1 MNILKQTLIKIKQWF
16 LYIVSGSNY
25 GKCKHFNKKEV
36 YRDYPDAYIEYE
48 CLDCGERIFEDM
60 YNS

>member
-1 MNILKQTLIKIKQWF
+1 MIPQLIILALGMIVLGINIAK
-16 LYIVSGSNY
+16 YGY
-25 GKCKHFNKKEV
+25 GKCKHLNKKEV

-48 CLDCGERIFEDM
+48 CLDCGEVIFEDM